1 MTSDQAARGSPDWLS
16 PESVAQATF
25 TTGFRGYDADQ
36 VRAFL
41 VRLAELLRSAA
52 AREAELR
59 AEVEAAERKAAA
71 KPGELDEAQFAA
83 YVGEETARV
92 LTTAREAAV
101 DIRARAEESVA
112 RMLQEAED
120 EAVDIRAEA
129 EAVRVARTTEAEAEA
144 AEIRRAAEEE
154 VARKLT
160 DAERRLADAVAEAE
174 QLREQAGQEMARI
187 QSETEA
193 EAARIRL
200 GVQAAAEAEIDEARR
215 RGRELVAEAQA
226 VRERVLQDLARKRR
240 AARAHLEQ
248 LRAGRDRLLE
258 AYAVVRRTLA
268 EVTGELEGVL
278 VEAKH
283 AADVAVRRVED
294 DDASVEAIEAEL
306 AAGEL
311 VEMADF
317 DDVEEAEVVR
327 VGAAAKAPAEAA
339 IETSPVAEGSAGEA
353 EGRVAQ
359 DNSTPQPITLP
370 PRPQKRGLFRGRRSS
385 AADQLPEGELVPVS
399 PADPVEEVTVVREEP
414 AGPNGADDDVH
425 ELFLRLKAEEEA
437 EAIEAEAEADAD
449 RVPEGAEAPAEA
461 ADDTSPVAEGGAGE
475 AEGRVAQDDSA
486 EGRAAQDDT
495 LLERRDAAVDGLEQQ
510 LIRKLK
516 RVLADEQNEVLDR
529 LRRSTGSRAA
539 ITVDSL
545 LPDLSE
551 QAARYGEAAADDLTE
566 TAGVGRTFYGG
577 NGATPAV
584 AVADVV
590 DGLASGVAS
599 RLRDRVESVV
609 HDSDGDVDAITDGVR
624 AWYREWKTH
633 HLADLARDAVV
644 AAFTRGVYDGLPA
657 GAHVRWVVDDG
668 DTPCSDCDDN
678 ALAGVIVT
686 GEEFPTGHTCPPAHP
701 GCRCLLVPSD
711 T

>member
-1 MTSDQAARGSPDWLS
+1 
-16 PESVAQATF
+16 
-25 TTGFRGYDADQ
+25 
-36 VRAFL
+36 
-41 VRLAELLRSAA
+41 
-52 AREAELR
+52 
-59 AEVEAAERKAAA
+59 
-71 KPGELDEAQFAA
+71 
-83 YVGEETARV
+83 
-92 LTTAREAAV
+92 
-101 DIRARAEESVA
+101 
-112 RMLQEAED
+112 MLQEAED

-129 EAVRVARTTEAEAEA
+129 EAVRVARTTEAEADA

-174 QLREQAGQEMARI
+174 QLREQASQEMART
-187 QSETEA
+187 QAETEA

-215 RGRELVAEAQA
+215 RGRELVAEAQV

-248 LRAGRDRLLE
+248 LRAGRDRLLD

-311 VEMADF
+311 VEMADLEE
-317 DDVEEAEVVR
+317 EEAELALVPD
-327 VGAAAKAPAEAA
+327 AAEAPAEEATEA
-339 IETSPVAEGSAGEA
+339 SPV
-353 EGRVAQ
+353 V
-359 DNSTPQPITLP
+359 DTPPQPIKLP

-385 AADQLPEGELVPVS
+385 AADQLPEGELVPVAAS
-399 PADPVEEVTVVREEP
+399 DPVEEVTVVREEP
-414 AGPNGADDDVH
+414 PGPNGADDDVH
-425 ELFLRLKAEEEA
+425 ELFLRLKAEEEEGGPEPEPA
-437 EAIEAEAEADAD
+437 EDQ
-449 RVPEGAEAPAEA
+449 AEA
-461 ADDTSPVAEGGAGE
+461 ADEPPADTETEREDINQS
-475 AEGRVAQDDSA
+475 
-486 EGRAAQDDT
+486 
-495 LLERRDAAVDGLEQQ
+495 LLERRDATVDGLEQQ

-577 NGATPAV
+577 NGATPVV

-590 DGLASGVAS
+590 DGLGSDVAS
-599 RLRDRVESVV
+599 RLRDRVEAVV
-609 HDSDGDVDAITDGVR
+609 HDADGDVDAITDGVR
-624 AWYREWKTH
+624 ACYREWKTH
-633 HLADLARDAVV
+633 HLADQARDAVV
-644 AAFTRGVYDGLPA
+644 AAFTRGVYEAMPA
-657 GAHVRWVVDDG
+657 GAHMRWVVDDG

-678 ALAGVIVT
+678 ALAGVIAT
-686 GEEFPTGHTCPPAHP
+686 GEDFPTGHIRPPAHP